1 MQVKTKGERMKK
13 WQRITVIVAGSTIS
27 CVIVYFIVVVSLNL
41 LLYHVIYDGMPS
53 QKELSKLL
61 EDFDREKEPWEK
73 CLIKLTEDDIKL
85 EFLQRRI
92 HPYLVEYDYGVR
104 IKQGS
109 SYVTKWLWESP
120 GGRTDVSIY
129 RYEKDEDLG
138 TVLNFRGNNGNVY
151 LRLDNLKAYSKSFRS
166 QGRFYVREIL
176 DYNYRAGLPVYGYDK
191 VDITE
196 TQIIT
201 GNAVLLGQIDGRT
214 RRLKFIAAD
223 TKKQ

>member
-1 MQVKTKGERMKK
+1 MKK

-73 CLIKLTEDDIKL
+73 CLIKLTEDDI
-85 EFLQRRI
+85 
-92 HPYLVEYDYGVR
+92 
-104 IKQGS
+104 